1 MIKILKRFFYFL
13 LCFLLFLQLF
23 IIFIPKG
30 QILNYLQDKTKVY
43 RVVLH
48 SQIIKDKGIKL
59 ILKNNSLVY
68 DGLKIASSKNISI
81 DMFIFC
87 TQINIKNVTLS
98 EIVES
103 AMPSHIS
110 QIKIYW
116 SPFILNHVK
125 LQVNGDM
132 GTVSGYVD
140 LFHKKIML
148 ILKPSKLMK
157 ARYSAT
163 LKNMKKTKKGY
174 RYVYNF

>member
-13 LCFLLFLQLF
+13 LCFLLFLQLL
-23 IIFIPKG
+23 IIFLPKE
-30 QILNYLQDKTKVY
+30 QIFNYLQDKTKVY
-43 RVVLH
+43 HIILH
-48 SQIIKDKGIKL
+48 SQTIKDEGIKI

-68 DGLKIASSKNISI
+68 DGLKVASSKNISA
-81 DMFIFC
+81 DMFIFY

-103 AMPSHIS
+103 VMPSHIS
-110 QIKIYW
+110 QIKISW
-116 SPFILNHVK
+116 SPFILNLVK
-125 LQVNGDM
+125 LQANGDM
-132 GTVSGYVD
+132 GTISGYVD
-140 LFHKKIML
+140 LFHKKIIL